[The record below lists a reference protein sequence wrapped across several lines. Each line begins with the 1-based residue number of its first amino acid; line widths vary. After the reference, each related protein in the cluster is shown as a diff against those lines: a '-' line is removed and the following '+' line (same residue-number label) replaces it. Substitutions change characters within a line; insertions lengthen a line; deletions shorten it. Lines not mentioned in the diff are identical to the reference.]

1 MKKSLAVTYRL
12 LAAGLLLAA
21 PLAAAAQKKPAAKP
35 AANALSAIREADI
48 KRDLFA
54 LAGDHFRG
62 REGGTLDELKASVW
76 LADQIR
82 ATGMLPAG
90 DDGTYFQ
97 WFNLQRTRLSKN
109 STLRIGTH
117 EIKLNEDGAVTA
129 PTNASITAPL
139 VYVGTGSAA
148 EIAKVDVKGKAVAVQ
163 IAGAPTDGISY
174 RRYVFG
180 KFAGQA
186 GELVKAGAVAVV
198 FVSDAP
204 SQALYDHWSH
214 VFERGRYSLP
224 GAASTKV
231 VNTPPVI
238 WLPASAASW
247 VQQAGQQFSTE
258 LKVESFQYP
267 SVNIVAK
274 MPGTDAQL
282 KKEYVLFSTHQ
293 DHDGVRAPI
302 AGDSIYN
309 GADDN
314 ATGCAALLAIMRA
327 FKQQPA
333 RRSALF
339 VYQGAEERGLIGST
353 YFSAHPTVP
362 QSSIVAV
369 LNAEMMGRNV
379 ADSAALLGSTP
390 PAHELL
396 GPGENRPGRQPGRPQ
411 VQARH
416 RVGQAHPPRGL
427 VLPLRPPA
435 LRPPGHPGHHVHLA
449 AARRLPHP
457 ARRAQPHRL
466 RQAHAHDQLDVPHR
480 LGRGQPHRAARPRA
494 RLQAGAVACT
504 VDAASPR
511 VAREPFGSWPRT
523 DSQRPRHTQRP
534 PTSYGKPC

>member
-1 MKKSLAVTYRL
+1 MKSLYL
-12 LAAGLLLAA
+12 LAALGLGL
-21 PLAAAAQKKPAAKP
+21 PLAGQAQKKAPTP
-35 AANALSAIREADI
+35 TTTTNAESAIHEADI
-48 KRDLFA
+48 KRDVYA
-54 LAGDHFRG
+54 LAGDHYRG

-97 WFNLQRTRLSKN
+97 WFHLQRTRLSKA

-117 EIKLNEDGAVTA
+117 EIKLNIDGAVTA
-129 PTNASITAPL
+129 PTNASINAPL

-148 EIAKVDVKGKAVAVQ
+148 ELAKVDVKGKAVAVQ

-186 GELVKAGAVAVV
+186 GELTKAGAVAVV
-198 FVSDAP
+198 FVSDTQQ
-204 SQALYDHWSH
+204 QALYDHWSH

-224 GAASTKV
+224 GVASTRV
-231 VNTPPVI
+231 VSTPPVI

-247 VQQAGQQFSTE
+247 VQQAAGQQ
-258 LKVESFQYP
+258 LMANLQVESFQYP

-327 FKQQPA
+327 FKQKPA

-339 VYQGAEERGLIGST
+339 VYQGSEERGLIGST

-362 QSSIVAV
+362 QASIVAV
-369 LNAEMMGRNV
+369 LNAEMMGRN
-379 ADSAALLGSTP
+379 APDSAALLGSTTP
-390 PAHELL
+390 HM
-396 GPGENRPGRQPGRPQ
+396 NSSD
-411 VQARH
+411 
-416 RVGQAHPPRGL
+416 L
-427 VLPLRPPA
+427 VRMA
-435 LRPPGHPGHHVHLA
+435 LA
-449 AARRLPHP
+449 ANQAGPKFKLDTEWDKPTHPEGWYFRSDHLPY
-457 ARRAQPHRL
+457 A
-466 RQAHAHDQLDVPHR
+466 R
-480 LGRGQPHRAARPRA
+480 LGIPAIMYTSLLHVDYHTPRDEPQ
-494 RLQAGAVACT
+494 RIDYPKLTNMTRWMYLTGWAVANRT
-504 VDAASPR
+504 APP
-511 VAREPFGSWPRT
+511 AREPGFKLER
-523 DSQRPRHTQRP
+523 
-534 PTSYGKPC
+534 

>member
-1 MKKSLAVTYRL
+1 MTHITHYLRQG
-12 LAAGLLLAA
+12 LAAALCLAA
-21 PLAAAAQKKPAAKP
+21 PLAATAQKKPAAK
-35 AANALSAIREADI
+35 AANAESAIHEADI
-48 KRDLFA
+48 KRDLYA
-54 LAGDHFRG
+54 LAGDHYRG

-76 LADQIR
+76 LVDQIR

-97 WFNLQRTRLSKN
+97 WFNMQRTRLGKN
-109 STLRIGTH
+109 STLRIGIH
-117 EIKLNEDGAVTA
+117 DVKLNEDGVVVA

-139 VYVGTGSAA
+139 VFVGTGSAA
-148 EIAKVDVKGKAVAVQ
+148 ELAKVDIKGKAVAVQ

-180 KFAGQA
+180 KFSGQA

-204 SQALYDHWSH
+204 AQAVYDHWSH

-224 GAASTKV
+224 GVASTKV
-231 VNTPPVI
+231 VSTPPVI

-267 SVNIVAK
+267 SVNLVAK

-327 FKQQPA
+327 FKQQPG

-339 VYQGAEERGLIGST
+339 VYQGSEERGLIGST

-362 QSSIVAV
+362 EKSIVAV
-369 LNAEMMGRNV
+369 LNAEMMGRN
-379 ADSAALLGSTP
+379 APDSAALLGSTP
-390 PAHELL
+390 PHMNSSDLVKTALAANQ
-396 GPGENRPGRQPGRPQ
+396 GPGGPKFKLDTEWDKPT
-411 VQARH
+411 
-416 RVGQAHPPRGL
+416 HPEGWYFRSDH
-427 VLPLRPPA
+427 LPYA
-435 LRPPGHPGHHVHLA
+435 
-449 AARRLPHP
+449 
-457 ARRAQPHRL
+457 
-466 RQAHAHDQLDVPHR
+466 R
-480 LGRGQPHRAARPRA
+480 LGIPAIMYTSLLHVDYHTPRDEPQRIDYA
-494 RLQAGAVACT
+494 KLTRMTQWMYLTGWAVANRT
-504 VDAASPR
+504 APP
-511 VAREPFGSWPRT
+511 AREPGFKLER
-523 DSQRPRHTQRP
+523 
-534 PTSYGKPC
+534 

>member
-1 MKKSLAVTYRL
+1 MKKTLP
-12 LAAGLLLAA
+12 LLLTLGLAL
-21 PLAAAAQKKPAAKP
+21 PLAGRAQSKKPTP
-35 AANALSAIREADI
+35 PANAESAIKEADI

-97 WFNLQRTRLSKN
+97 WFHLQRTRLTKA
-109 STLRIGTH
+109 STLRIGSH
-117 EIKLNEDGAVTA
+117 EIKLDQEGSVVA
-129 PTNASITAPL
+129 PTNASINAPL

-148 EIAKVDVKGKAVAVQ
+148 ELAKVDVKGKAVAVQ
-163 IAGAPTDGISY
+163 ISGAPTDGISY

-180 KFAGQA
+180 KFGSSGQA
-186 GELVKAGAVAVV
+186 GELLKAGAVAVV
-198 FVSDAP
+198 FISDAA
-204 SQALYDHWSH
+204 SQAVYDHWSH
-214 VFERGRYSLP
+214 IFERGRYSLP
-224 GAASTKV
+224 GAASTRV
-231 VNTPPVI
+231 MNTPPVM
-238 WLPASAASW
+238 WLPASAAGW
-247 VQQAGQQFSTE
+247 VQQPGQQLTAD

-274 MPGTDAQL
+274 QPGTDAQL

-327 FKQQPA
+327 FKQKPA

-339 VYQGAEERGLIGST
+339 VYQGSEERGLLGST

-369 LNAEMMGRNV
+369 LNAEMMGRN
-379 ADSAALLGSTP
+379 APDSAALLGSTP
-390 PAHELL
+390 PHM
-396 GPGENRPGRQPGRPQ
+396 NSSD
-411 VQARH
+411 
-416 RVGQAHPPRGL
+416 L
-427 VLPLRPPA
+427 VKTA
-435 LRPPGHPGHHVHLA
+435 LA
-449 AARRLPHP
+449 ANQAGPKFKLDTEWDKPTHPEGWYFRSDHLPY
-457 ARRAQPHRL
+457 A
-466 RQAHAHDQLDVPHR
+466 R
-480 LGRGQPHRAARPRA
+480 LGIPAIMYTSLLHVDYHTPRDEPQRIDYA
-494 RLQAGAVACT
+494 KLTRMTDWMYLTGWAVANRT
-504 VDAASPR
+504 APP
-511 VAREPFGSWPRT
+511 AREPGFKLER
-523 DSQRPRHTQRP
+523 
-534 PTSYGKPC
+534 

>member
-1 MKKSLAVTYRL
+1 MLQRFRSLPRL
-12 LAAGLLLAA
+12 LLAGLALAA
-21 PLAAAAQKKPAAKP
+21 PLAASAQKKPVAKST
-35 AANALSAIREADI
+35 NAESAIHEADI

-76 LADQIR
+76 LADRIR
-82 ATGMLPAG
+82 ETGMLPAG

-97 WFNLQRTRLSKN
+97 WFNLQRTRLGKN

-117 EIKLNEDGAVTA
+117 EIKLNEDGAVVA

-139 VYVGTGSAA
+139 VYVGSGSAA
-148 EIAKVDVKGKAVAVQ
+148 ELAKVDIKGKAVAVQ
-163 IAGAPTDGISY
+163 ISGAPTDGISY

-198 FVSDAP
+198 FVSDAA
-204 SQALYDHWSH
+204 SQALYDHWGH

-231 VNTPPVI
+231 MNTPPVV

-327 FKQQPA
+327 FKQQPG

-339 VYQGAEERGLIGST
+339 VYQGSEERGLIGST

-390 PAHELL
+390 PHMNSSDLVKTALSANQA
-396 GPGENRPGRQPGRPQ
+396 GPKFKLDTEWDKPT
-411 VQARH
+411 
-416 RVGQAHPPRGL
+416 HPEGWYFRSDH
-427 VLPLRPPA
+427 LPYA
-435 LRPPGHPGHHVHLA
+435 
-449 AARRLPHP
+449 
-457 ARRAQPHRL
+457 
-466 RQAHAHDQLDVPHR
+466 R
-480 LGRGQPHRAARPRA
+480 LGIPSIMYTSLLHVDYHTPRDEPSRIDYA
-494 RLQAGAVACT
+494 KLTRMTQWMYLTGWAVANRT
-504 VDAASPR
+504 APP
-511 VAREPFGSWPRT
+511 AREPGFKLER
-523 DSQRPRHTQRP
+523 
-534 PTSYGKPC
+534 

>member
-1 MKKSLAVTYRL
+1 MLQPFRL
-12 LAAGLLLAA
+12 LPGLLLTGALLAA
-21 PLAAAAQKKPAAKP
+21 PLAASAQKKPAAKST
-35 AANALSAIREADI
+35 NAQAAIREADI

-54 LAGDHFRG
+54 LASDHFRG

-82 ATGMLPAG
+82 ATGILPAG

-97 WFNLQRTRLSKN
+97 WFNLQRTRLTKA

-129 PTNASITAPL
+129 PTNASINAPL

-148 EIAKVDVKGKAVAVQ
+148 ELAKVDIKGKAVAVQ
-163 IAGAPTDGISY
+163 LAGAPTDGISY
-174 RRYVFG
+174 RRYIFG
-180 KFAGQA
+180 KFSGLA
-186 GELVKAGAVAVV
+186 GELAKAGAVAVV

-214 VFERGRYSLP
+214 VYERGRYSLP
-224 GAASTKV
+224 GAASTMV
-231 VNTPPVI
+231 VSTPPVV

-247 VQQAGQQFSTE
+247 VQQAGQQLTAE

-327 FKQQPA
+327 FKQQPG

-362 QSSIVAV
+362 QSAIVAV

-390 PAHELL
+390 PHL
-396 GPGENRPGRQPGRPQ
+396 NSSD
-411 VQARH
+411 
-416 RVGQAHPPRGL
+416 L
-427 VLPLRPPA
+427 VKTA
-435 LRPPGHPGHHVHLA
+435 LA
-449 AARRLPHP
+449 ANQAGPKFKLDTEWDKPTHPEGWYFRSDHLPY
-457 ARRAQPHRL
+457 A
-466 RQAHAHDQLDVPHR
+466 R
-480 LGRGQPHRAARPRA
+480 LGIPAIMYTSLLHVDYHTPRDEPSRIDYA
-494 RLQAGAVACT
+494 KLTRMTQWMYLTGWAVANRT
-504 VDAASPR
+504 APP
-511 VAREPFGSWPRT
+511 AREPGFKLER
-523 DSQRPRHTQRP
+523 
-534 PTSYGKPC
+534 

>member
-1 MKKSLAVTYRL
+1 MKHRFHFLAALALAV
-12 LAAGLLLAA
+12 
-21 PLAAAAQKKPAAKP
+21 PLAGQAQQKVKAKP
-35 AANALSAIREADI
+35 ATTTNAESAIKEADI

-54 LAGDHFRG
+54 LAGDHYRG

-97 WFNLQRTRLSKN
+97 WFNLQRTRLSKS
-109 STLRIGTH
+109 STLRIGSH
-117 EIKLNEDGAVTA
+117 EIKLDQDGLVTA
-129 PTNASITAPL
+129 PTNASVNAPL

-148 EIAKVDVKGKAVAVQ
+148 ELAKVDIKGKAVAVQ

-186 GELVKAGAVAVV
+186 GELTKAGAVAVV
-198 FVSDAP
+198 FVSDP
-204 SQALYDHWSH
+204 QQQALYDHWSH

-224 GAASTKV
+224 GAASTRV
-231 VNTPPVI
+231 VSTPPVM

-247 VQQAGQQFSTE
+247 VQQAGQQLTAN
-258 LKVESFQYP
+258 LRVESFQYP

-274 MPGTDAQL
+274 QPGTDAQL
-282 KKEYVLFSTHQ
+282 KNEYVLFSTHQ

-339 VYQGAEERGLIGST
+339 VYQGSEERGLIGST

-362 QSSIVAV
+362 QASIVAV
-369 LNAEMMGRNV
+369 LNAEMMGRN
-379 ADSAALLGSTP
+379 APDSAALLGSTP
-390 PAHELL
+390 PHM
-396 GPGENRPGRQPGRPQ
+396 NSSD
-411 VQARH
+411 
-416 RVGQAHPPRGL
+416 L
-427 VLPLRPPA
+427 VKMA
-435 LRPPGHPGHHVHLA
+435 LA
-449 AARRLPHP
+449 ANQAGPKFKLDTEWDKPTHPEGWYFRSDHLPY
-457 ARRAQPHRL
+457 A
-466 RQAHAHDQLDVPHR
+466 R
-480 LGRGQPHRAARPRA
+480 LGIPAIMYTSLLHVDYHTPRDEPQ
-494 RLQAGAVACT
+494 RIDYNKLLHMTQWMYLTGWAVANRT
-504 VDAASPR
+504 APP
-511 VAREPFGSWPRT
+511 AREPGFKLER
-523 DSQRPRHTQRP
+523 
-534 PTSYGKPC
+534 

>member
-1 MKKSLAVTYRL
+1 MKTPFQTISRL
-12 LAAGLLLAA
+12 LLAGLALAA
-21 PLAAAAQKKPAAKP
+21 PLAAPAQKKPAAK
-35 AANALSAIREADI
+35 AANAGSAIREADI

-54 LAGDHFRG
+54 LAADHFRG

-97 WFNLQRTRLSKN
+97 WFNLQRTRLGKS

-117 EIKLNEDGAVTA
+117 DIKLNEDGVVTA
-129 PTNASITAPL
+129 PTNASINAPL
-139 VYVGTGSAA
+139 VFVGTGSAA
-148 EIAKVDVKGKAVAVQ
+148 ELAKADVKGKAVAVQ
-163 IAGAPTDGISY
+163 LAGAPTDGISY
-174 RRYVFG
+174 RRYIFG
-180 KFAGQA
+180 KFSGLA
-186 GELVKAGAVAVV
+186 GELTKAGAVAVV
-198 FVSDAP
+198 FISDAP

-214 VFERGRYSLP
+214 IYERGRYSLP
-224 GAASTKV
+224 GVASTKV
-231 VNTPPVI
+231 VSTPPVV

-247 VQQAGQQFSTE
+247 MQQAGQQLTAE

-362 QSSIVAV
+362 QSAIVAV

-390 PAHELL
+390 PHM
-396 GPGENRPGRQPGRPQ
+396 NSSD
-411 VQARH
+411 
-416 RVGQAHPPRGL
+416 L
-427 VLPLRPPA
+427 VKTA
-435 LRPPGHPGHHVHLA
+435 LA
-449 AARRLPHP
+449 ANQAGPKFKLDTEWDKPTHPEGWYFRSDHLPYARLGIPSIMYTSLLHVDYHTPRDEP
-457 ARRAQPHRL
+457 ARIDYAKLTRMTNWMYL
-466 RQAHAHDQLDVPHR
+466 T
-480 LGRGQPHRAARPRA
+480 GW
-494 RLQAGAVACT
+494 AVANRT
-504 VDAASPR
+504 APP
-511 VAREPFGSWPRT
+511 AREPGFKLER
-523 DSQRPRHTQRP
+523 
-534 PTSYGKPC
+534 

>member
-1 MKKSLAVTYRL
+1 MTNLSRTARCLL
-12 LAAGLLLAA
+12 LAGLALAA
-21 PLAAAAQKKPAAKP
+21 PLAASAQKKPAAKP
-35 AANALSAIREADI
+35 AAKVPNAESAIHESDI

-82 ATGMLPAG
+82 TTGMLPAG

-97 WFNLQRTRLSKN
+97 WFNLQRTRLNKT

-117 EIKLNEDGAVTA
+117 EIKLNEDGVVVA
-129 PTNASITAPL
+129 PTNARITASL

-148 EIAKVDVKGKAVAVQ
+148 ELAKADIKGKAVAVQ
-163 IAGAPTDGISY
+163 ITGAPTDGVSY

-214 VFERGRYSLP
+214 IYERGRYSLP

-231 VNTPPVI
+231 VSTPPVV

-247 VQQAGQQFSTE
+247 VQQAGQQFTTE
-258 LKVESFQYP
+258 LTVDSFQYP

-327 FKQQPA
+327 FKQQPG

-339 VYQGAEERGLIGST
+339 VYQGSEERGLIGST

-369 LNAEMMGRNV
+369 LNAEMMGRNT

-390 PAHELL
+390 PHL
-396 GPGENRPGRQPGRPQ
+396 NSSD
-411 VQARH
+411 
-416 RVGQAHPPRGL
+416 L
-427 VLPLRPPA
+427 VKTA
-435 LRPPGHPGHHVHLA
+435 LA
-449 AARRLPHP
+449 ANQAGPKFKLDTEWDKATHPEGWYFRSDHLPY
-457 ARRAQPHRL
+457 A
-466 RQAHAHDQLDVPHR
+466 R
-480 LGRGQPHRAARPRA
+480 LGIPAIMYTSLLHVDYHTPRDEA
-494 RLQAGAVACT
+494 SRIDYAKLTRMTQWMYLTGWAVANRT
-504 VDAASPR
+504 APP
-511 VAREPFGSWPRT
+511 AREPGFKLER
-523 DSQRPRHTQRP
+523 
-534 PTSYGKPC
+534 

>member
-1 MKKSLAVTYRL
+1 MNSLFHGTSRFL
-12 LAAGLLLAA
+12 LAGLTLVA
-21 PLAAAAQKKPAAKP
+21 PLAAAAQKKPTAHPVPKP
-35 AANALSAIREADI
+35 TNAESAIHEADI

-97 WFNLQRTRLSKN
+97 WFNLQRTRLSKS

-129 PTNASITAPL
+129 PTNASVNAPL
-139 VYVGTGSAA
+139 VFVGTGSAA
-148 EIAKVDVKGKAVAVQ
+148 ELAKVDIKGKAVAVQ

-174 RRYVFG
+174 RRYVFS

-214 VFERGRYSLP
+214 VYERGRYSLP
-224 GAASTKV
+224 GVASTRV
-231 VNTPPVI
+231 VSTPPVV

-247 VQQAGQQFSTE
+247 VQQAGQQFTTE

-327 FKQQPA
+327 FKQQPG

-339 VYQGAEERGLIGST
+339 VYQGSEERGLIGST

-362 QSSIVAV
+362 QTSIVAV

-390 PAHELL
+390 PHL
-396 GPGENRPGRQPGRPQ
+396 NSSD
-411 VQARH
+411 
-416 RVGQAHPPRGL
+416 L
-427 VLPLRPPA
+427 VKTA
-435 LRPPGHPGHHVHLA
+435 LA
-449 AARRLPHP
+449 ANQAGPKFKLDTEWDKPTHPEGWYFRSDHLPY
-457 ARRAQPHRL
+457 A
-466 RQAHAHDQLDVPHR
+466 R
-480 LGRGQPHRAARPRA
+480 LGIPAIMYTSLLHVDYHTPRDEA
-494 RLQAGAVACT
+494 SRIDYAKLTRMTQWMYLTGWAVANRT
-504 VDAASPR
+504 APP
-511 VAREPFGSWPRT
+511 AREPGFKLER
-523 DSQRPRHTQRP
+523 
-534 PTSYGKPC
+534 

>member
-1 MKKSLAVTYRL
+1 MKHKFHLIAALA
-12 LAAGLLLAA
+12 LAI
-21 PLAAAAQKKPAAKP
+21 PLAGQAQQKTKVKVKAATPAATG
-35 AANALSAIREADI
+35 ANAESAIKEADI

-54 LAGDHFRG
+54 LAGDHYRG

-97 WFNLQRTRLSKN
+97 WFNLQRTRLSKS
-109 STLRIGTH
+109 STLRIGSH
-117 EIKLNEDGAVTA
+117 EIKLDQDGLVTA
-129 PTNASITAPL
+129 PTNASVNAPL

-148 EIAKVDVKGKAVAVQ
+148 ELAKVDVKGKAVAVQ
-163 IAGAPTDGISY
+163 ISGAPTDGISY

-186 GELVKAGAVAVV
+186 SELTKAGAVAVV
-198 FVSDAP
+198 FVSDP
-204 SQALYDHWSH
+204 KQQALYDHWSH

-224 GAASTKV
+224 GAASTRV
-231 VNTPPVI
+231 VSTPPVM
-238 WLPASAASW
+238 WLPASAANW
-247 VQQAGQQFSTE
+247 VQQAGQQLTAE

-274 MPGTDAQL
+274 QPGTDAQL
-282 KKEYVLFSTHQ
+282 KNEYVLFSTHQ

-339 VYQGAEERGLIGST
+339 VYQGSEERGLIGST

-369 LNAEMMGRNV
+369 LNAEMMGRN
-379 ADSAALLGSTP
+379 APDSAALLGSTP
-390 PAHELL
+390 PHM
-396 GPGENRPGRQPGRPQ
+396 NSSD
-411 VQARH
+411 
-416 RVGQAHPPRGL
+416 L
-427 VLPLRPPA
+427 VKTA
-435 LRPPGHPGHHVHLA
+435 LA
-449 AARRLPHP
+449 ANQAGPKFKLDTEWDKPTHPEGWYFRSDHLPY
-457 ARRAQPHRL
+457 A
-466 RQAHAHDQLDVPHR
+466 R
-480 LGRGQPHRAARPRA
+480 LGIPAIMYTSLLHVDYHTPRDE
-494 RLQAGAVACT
+494 RERIDYPKLTNMTRWMYLTGWAVANRT
-504 VDAASPR
+504 APP
-511 VAREPFGSWPRT
+511 AREPGFKLER
-523 DSQRPRHTQRP
+523 
-534 PTSYGKPC
+534 

>member
-1 MKKSLAVTYRL
+1 MKHTFSL
-12 LAAGLLLAA
+12 LAALTLAV
-21 PLAAAAQKKPAAKP
+21 PLAGQAQKTKVKVKPAT
-35 AANALSAIREADI
+35 AATSTTNAEGAIKEADI

-54 LAGDHFRG
+54 LAGDHYRG

-97 WFNLQRTRLSKN
+97 WFHLQRTRLTKA
-109 STLRIGTH
+109 STLRIGSH
-117 EIKLNEDGAVTA
+117 EIKLDQDGLVTA
-129 PTNASITAPL
+129 PTNASVNAPL

-148 EIAKVDVKGKAVAVQ
+148 ELAKVDVKGKAVAVQ
-163 IAGAPTDGISY
+163 ISGAPTDGISY

-186 GELVKAGAVAVV
+186 SELAKAGAVAVV
-198 FVSDAP
+198 FVSDP
-204 SQALYDHWSH
+204 KQQALYDHWSH
-214 VFERGRYSLP
+214 IFERGRYSLP
-224 GAASTKV
+224 GAASTRV
-231 VNTPPVI
+231 VSTPPVM

-247 VQQAGQQFSTE
+247 VQQAGQQLTAE

-327 FKQQPA
+327 FKEKPA

-339 VYQGAEERGLIGST
+339 VYQGSEERGLLGST

-362 QSSIVAV
+362 QSAIVAV
-369 LNAEMMGRNV
+369 LNAEMMGRN
-379 ADSAALLGSTP
+379 APDSAALLGSTP
-390 PAHELL
+390 PHM
-396 GPGENRPGRQPGRPQ
+396 NSSD
-411 VQARH
+411 
-416 RVGQAHPPRGL
+416 L
-427 VLPLRPPA
+427 VKTA
-435 LRPPGHPGHHVHLA
+435 LA
-449 AARRLPHP
+449 ANQAGPKFKLDTEWDKPTHPEGWYFRSDHLPY
-457 ARRAQPHRL
+457 A
-466 RQAHAHDQLDVPHR
+466 R
-480 LGRGQPHRAARPRA
+480 LGIPAIMYTSLLHVDYHTPRDEPQ
-494 RLQAGAVACT
+494 RIDYNKLLHMTQWMYLTGWAVANRT
-504 VDAASPR
+504 APP
-511 VAREPFGSWPRT
+511 AREPGFKLER
-523 DSQRPRHTQRP
+523 
-534 PTSYGKPC
+534 

>member
-1 MKKSLAVTYRL
+1 MKVLFRTSLRQL
-12 LAAGLLLAA
+12 LAALVVAA
-21 PLAAAAQKKPAAKP
+21 PLAAAAQPKPAAKS
-35 AANALSAIREADI
+35 ANAASAIREADI

-54 LAGDHFRG
+54 LAADHFRG

-97 WFNLQRTRLSKN
+97 WFNLQRTRLSKA

-139 VYVGTGSAA
+139 VFVGSGSAA
-148 EIAKVDVKGKAVAVQ
+148 ELAKVDIKGKAVAVQ

-180 KFAGQA
+180 KFAGQTS
-186 GELVKAGAVAVV
+186 ELVKAGAVAVV
-198 FVSDAP
+198 FVSDPAQ
-204 SQALYDHWSH
+204 QALYDHWSH

-224 GAASTKV
+224 GATSTKV
-231 VNTPPVI
+231 VSTPPVV

-293 DHDGVRAPI
+293 DHDGVRAPV

-333 RRSALF
+333 KRSALF
-339 VYQGAEERGLIGST
+339 VYHGAEERGLLGSR
-353 YFSAHPTVP
+353 YYSAQPTVP
-362 QSSIVAV
+362 KESIVAV
-369 LNAEMMGRNV
+369 LNAEMMGRN
-379 ADSAALLGSTP
+379 APDSAALLGSIAP
-390 PAHELL
+390 
-396 GPGENRPGRQPGRPQ
+396 
-411 VQARH
+411 H
-416 RVGQAHPPRGL
+416 RNSSDL
-427 VLPLRPPA
+427 VNLA
-435 LRPPGHPGHHVHLA
+435 LA
-449 AARRLPHP
+449 ANQAGPKFKLDTEWDKATHPEGWYFRSDHLPY
-457 ARRAQPHRL
+457 A
-466 RQAHAHDQLDVPHR
+466 R
-480 LGRGQPHRAARPRA
+480 LGIPAVMYTSLLHVDYHTPRDEA
-494 RLQAGAVACT
+494 SRIDYAKLTRMTTWMYLTGWAVANRT
-504 VDAASPR
+504 APP
-511 VAREPFGSWPRT
+511 AREPGFKLER
-523 DSQRPRHTQRP
+523 
-534 PTSYGKPC
+534 

>member
-1 MKKSLAVTYRL
+1 MKNPFHSTSSLL
-12 LAAGLLLAA
+12 LAGALLAA
-21 PLAAAAQKKPAAKP
+21 PLAASAQKKPTAKP
-35 AANALSAIREADI
+35 TNAESAIHEADI

-97 WFNLQRTRLSKN
+97 WFNLQRTRLTKA

-129 PTNASITAPL
+129 PTNASINAPL

-148 EIAKVDVKGKAVAVQ
+148 ELAKADVKGKAVAVQ
-163 IAGAPTDGISY
+163 LAGAPTDGISY
-174 RRYVFG
+174 RRYIFG
-180 KFAGQA
+180 KFSGLA
-186 GELVKAGAVAVV
+186 GELTKAGAVAVV

-214 VFERGRYSLP
+214 IYERGRYSLP

-231 VNTPPVI
+231 VSTPPVV

-247 VQQAGQQFSTE
+247 VQQAGQQLTAE

-327 FKQQPA
+327 FKQQPG

-390 PAHELL
+390 PHMNSSDLVKTALAANQAGPKFKLDTEWDKPTHPEGWYFRSDHLPYARLGIPAIMYTSLL
-396 GPGENRPGRQPGRPQ
+396 HVDYHTPRDEASRIDFAKLTRMTQWMYLTGWAVANRP
-411 VQARH
+411 A
-416 RVGQAHPPRGL
+416 PP
-427 VLPLRPPA
+427 
-435 LRPPGHPGHHVHLA
+435 
-449 AARRLPHP
+449 
-457 ARRAQPHRL
+457 
-466 RQAHAHDQLDVPHR
+466 
-480 LGRGQPHRAARPRA
+480 
-494 RLQAGAVACT
+494 
-504 VDAASPR
+504 
-511 VAREPFGSWPRT
+511 AREPGFKLER
-523 DSQRPRHTQRP
+523 
-534 PTSYGKPC
+534 